1 MASEEGDSQVRL
13 REATP
18 TKLQTR
24 RICPEIAEELGLS
37 HREDVIMDQ
46 RVLRKL
52 QRSLT
57 AYTRE
62 LRAALSS
69 RFI

>member
-1 MASEEGDSQVRL
+1 MASEEGDSSGKTDGGYTDKPQI
-13 REATP
+13 
-18 TKLQTR
+18 R
-24 RICPEIAEELGLS
+24 RICSEIAEELGLS
-37 HREDVIMDQ
+37 YREDVIMDQ

-52 QRSLT
+52 RRSLT

-69 RFI
+69 SFI